1 MNRRSCMTRR
11 RNALGSGDRT
21 LRNLT
26 VAVLAT
32 LVAVGFPRAADA
44 QSVTPTFDRT
54 RAPALGPAP
63 TLTVPRVQTSTL
75 ANGPAIRLVEQRELP
90 LVQIILSVAG
100 GARLDRDDAGL
111 ISFVANLLDE
121 GAGTRDAN
129 ALQGELAFLG
139 ASLSTGASWD
149 ATTISLKVSRRNL
162 DAALDLMADVVL
174 RPSFAASEVTR
185 QRDLRLAALLQQK
198 DQPAALASLAVAQT
212 LFPEGHPY
220 RRSASGDSSTT
231 ARLDSATVR
240 AAYQGAI
247 RPERA
252 TFYVVG
258 DITLDEARTALER
271 RFGTWHASGEE
282 RRPAPVLVTTQRA
295 SGVRLILV
303 DKPGAA
309 QSVINV
315 VSPGVERTT
324 GDYAAIEVMNTIL
337 GGSFSSRLNTLLR
350 ETKGYTYGI
359 SSGFAYRPLPGPF
372 TVSTA
377 VRTDVTDSSLV
388 DIFRELRAIRE
399 TQVSDAE
406 LERAKAYLGLAVPGD
421 LETIG
426 QVASEI
432 ATLAL
437 WNLPIEYLAEYVQR
451 VGQVSAADV
460 QRVARAFVPAE
471 NAWVIVVGDLAK
483 IRAPIE
489 RLGLGTVTVREVGS
503 LTR

>member
-1 MNRRSCMTRR
+1 MSRVHTPHHL
-11 RNALGSGDRT
+11 A
-21 LRNLT
+21 
-26 VAVLAT
+26 VAVLST
-32 LVAVGFPRAADA
+32 IAALSAPTTSTA
-44 QSVTPTFDRT
+44 QPTTQAFDRT
-54 RAPALGPAP
+54 RPPALGAAP
-63 TLTVPRVQTSTL
+63 TLTVPRVQSGTL
-75 ANGPAIRLVEQRELP
+75 ANGPVIRLVEQRELP

-100 GARLDRDDAGL
+100 GARLDRDDPGL
-111 ISFVANLLDE
+111 VSFLANLLDE
-121 GAGTRDAN
+121 GAGARDAN

-174 RPSFAASEVTR
+174 RPTFAATEVNR
-185 QRDLRLAALLQQK
+185 QRDLRLAALLQQR
-198 DQPAALASLAVAQT
+198 DQPAALAGLAVAQT

-220 RRSASGDSSTT
+220 RRSASGDSTATT
-231 ARLDSATVR
+231 RLDSAAVR

-252 TFYVVG
+252 AFYVVG

-271 RFGTWHASGEE
+271 RFGAWRATGEE
-282 RRPAPVLVTTQRA
+282 RRPAPVLVSTQRA

-315 VSPGVERTT
+315 VAPGVERTT
-324 GDYAAIEVMNTIL
+324 GDHAAIEVMNTIL

-388 DIFRELRAIRE
+388 DIFRELRTIRD
-399 TQVSDAE
+399 TPVSDAE
-406 LERAKAYLGLAVPGD
+406 LDRAKAYLGLAVPGD
-421 LETIG
+421 LETVG
-426 QVASEI
+426 QVASEV

-437 WNLPIEYLAEYVQR
+437 WNLPIDYLTEYVQR

-471 NAWVIVVGDLAK
+471 HAWVIVVGDLAK

>member
-1 MNRRSCMTRR
+1 MIRVRSHRHLAIA
-11 RNALGSGDRT
+11 ALTT
-21 LRNLT
+21 L
-26 VAVLAT
+26 AI
-32 LVAVGFPRAADA
+32 VGAPTTSTA
-44 QSVTPTFDRT
+44 QGTTQAFDRT
-54 RAPALGPAP
+54 RPPTLGPAP
-63 TLTVPRVQTSTL
+63 TLTVPRVQTGAL

-100 GARLDRDDAGL
+100 GARLDRDDPGL

-162 DAALDLMADVVL
+162 DAALDLMADVAL
-174 RPSFAASEVTR
+174 RPTFAATEVNR
-185 QRDLRLAALLQQK
+185 QRDLRLAALLQQR
-198 DQPAALASLAVAQT
+198 DQPAALAGLATAQT

-220 RRSASGDSSTT
+220 RRSAGGDSAAT
-231 ARLDSATVR
+231 ARLDSAMVR
-240 AAYQGAI
+240 TAYHGAI

-271 RFGTWHASGEE
+271 RFGGWRATGEE
-282 RRPAPVLVTTQRA
+282 RRPAPVLVTARRA
-295 SGVRLILV
+295 SGVQLVLI

-315 VSPGVERTT
+315 VAPGVERTT

-388 DIFRELRAIRE
+388 DIFRELRTIRDTPASE
-399 TQVSDAE
+399 AE

-426 QVASEI
+426 QVASEV

-437 WNLPIEYLAEYVQR
+437 WNLPIDYLGEYVQR

-483 IRAPIE
+483 IREPIE

>member
-1 MNRRSCMTRR
+1 MIHVRTHRHLAIG
-11 RNALGSGDRT
+11 ALIT
-21 LRNLT
+21 LAI
-26 VAVLAT
+26 VGAPAT
-32 LVAVGFPRAADA
+32 SAAQGTTQA
-44 QSVTPTFDRT
+44 FDRT
-54 RAPALGPAP
+54 RPPTLGPAP
-63 TLTVPRVQTSTL
+63 TLTVPRLQTGAL

-100 GARLDRDDAGL
+100 GARLDRDDPGL

-162 DAALDLMADVVL
+162 DAALDLMADVAL
-174 RPSFAASEVTR
+174 RPTFAATEVNR
-185 QRDLRLAALLQQK
+185 QRDLRLAALLQQR
-198 DQPAALASLAVAQT
+198 DQPAALAGLATSQT

-220 RRSASGDSSTT
+220 RRSAGGDSAAT
-231 ARLDSATVR
+231 ARLDSVMVR
-240 AAYQGAI
+240 TAYRGTI

-271 RFGTWHASGEE
+271 RFGGWRATGEE
-282 RRPAPVLVTTQRA
+282 RRPAPVLVTARRA
-295 SGVRLILV
+295 SGVQLVLI

-315 VSPGVERTT
+315 VAPGVERTT

-388 DIFRELRAIRE
+388 DIFRELRTIRDTPASE
-399 TQVSDAE
+399 AE

-426 QVASEI
+426 QVASEV

-437 WNLPIEYLAEYVQR
+437 WNLPIDYLTEYVQR
-451 VGQVSAADV
+451 VGQVSAANV
-460 QRVARAFVPAE
+460 QRVARSFVPAE

-483 IRAPIE
+483 IREPIE

>member
-1 MNRRSCMTRR
+1 MIRPDTRTITHR
-11 RNALGSGDRT
+11 TVRHFPISLAL
-21 LRNLT
+21 
-26 VAVLAT
+26 LAT
-32 LVAVGFPRAADA
+32 LHSLIAPTESAAQGA
-44 QSVTPTFDRT
+44 PAAFDRT
-54 RAPALGPAP
+54 TPPTLGPAP
-63 TLTVPRVQTSTL
+63 TLTVPRVQSAAL
-75 ANGPAIRLVEQRELP
+75 ANGPALRLVEQRELP
-90 LVQIILSVAG
+90 LVQVILSVAG
-100 GARLDRDDAGL
+100 GARLDRDDPGL

-174 RPSFAASEVTR
+174 RPTFAASEVTR

-271 RFGTWHASGEE
+271 RFGTWRASGEE

-460 QRVARAFVPAE
+460 QRVARAFAPAE

>member
-1 MNRRSCMTRR
+1 MIHVRTHRHLAIG
-11 RNALGSGDRT
+11 ALIT
-21 LRNLT
+21 LAI
-26 VAVLAT
+26 VGAPAT
-32 LVAVGFPRAADA
+32 SAAQGTTQA
-44 QSVTPTFDRT
+44 FDRT
-54 RAPALGPAP
+54 RPPTLGPAP
-63 TLTVPRVQTSTL
+63 TLTVPRLQTGAL

-100 GARLDRDDAGL
+100 GARLDRDDPGL

-162 DAALDLMADVVL
+162 DAALDLMADVAL
-174 RPSFAASEVTR
+174 RPTFAATEVNR
-185 QRDLRLAALLQQK
+185 QRDLRLAALLQQR
-198 DQPAALASLAVAQT
+198 DQPTALAGLATSQT

-220 RRSASGDSSTT
+220 RRSAGGDSAAT
-231 ARLDSATVR
+231 ARLDSVMVR
-240 AAYQGAI
+240 TAYRGTI

-271 RFGTWHASGEE
+271 RFGGWRATGEE
-282 RRPAPVLVTTQRA
+282 RRPAPVLVTARRA
-295 SGVRLILV
+295 SGVQLVLI

-315 VSPGVERTT
+315 VAPGVERTT

-388 DIFRELRAIRE
+388 DIFRELRTIRDTPASE
-399 TQVSDAE
+399 AE

-426 QVASEI
+426 QVASEV

-437 WNLPIEYLAEYVQR
+437 WNLPIDYLTEYVQR
-451 VGQVSAADV
+451 VGQVSAANV
-460 QRVARAFVPAE
+460 QRVARSFVPAE

-483 IRAPIE
+483 IREPIE